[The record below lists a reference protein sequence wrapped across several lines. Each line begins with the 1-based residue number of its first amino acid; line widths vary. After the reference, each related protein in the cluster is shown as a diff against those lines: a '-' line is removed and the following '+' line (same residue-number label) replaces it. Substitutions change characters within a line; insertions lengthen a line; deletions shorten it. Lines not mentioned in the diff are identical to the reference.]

1 MCVAEE
7 ATLSVLQCSLSE
19 RGSSYHATDD
29 GLYNFRAIKFMLDN
43 DEQYA
48 ELRKFGHF
56 ILLAININRCASN
69 ILKRLNWPGMIMNIC

>member
-1 MCVAEE
+1 MNVAVHIMQQTMAYIIFE
-7 ATLSVLQCSLSE
+7 
-19 RGSSYHATDD
+19 
-29 GLYNFRAIKFMLDN
+29 FMLDN

-56 ILLAININRCASN
+56 ILLAIDINRYASN